1 MYNKKVIHQTL
12 TALTLVAISG
22 FAVGMVFFVPG
33 EDESAVLTG
42 GQEGVNQTHDQDA
55 HGEKSEEAE
64 QSKENDEADE
74 AGEAD
79 EMDEMDEA
87 GEAGDS
93 DKSEEADGKDQ
104 SEQVFEI
111 PFTEVPQSVQR
122 TYRDHSNDAKPSKVE
137 RIVDEDVTK
146 YEIEYEVNGGT
157 ASVTLT
163 DHGKLIEVEMPVDI
177 SRLPKAVLA
186 EIKKDYPNAEIKEA
200 GAVQL
205 FYYEMDVVVDGKVI
219 EVGAFANGD
228 IEDRLTKSES
238 DKEDHAGDNENDE
251 NNHEDGD
258 NDKEDNEDNGNEDD
272 GD

>member
-1 MYNKKVIHQTL
+1 MYNKKVIHRTL

-22 FAVGMVFFVPG
+22 FAVGMVYFVPG
-33 EDESAVLTG
+33 EDESTTLTG
-42 GQEGVNQTHDQDA
+42 GQESMHQTHDQDA
-55 HGEKSEEAE
+55 HGERSEEAE
-64 QSKENDEADE
+64 QSKEDGEADEVGEAENMDE

-79 EMDEMDEA
+79 
-87 GEAGDS
+87 DS
-93 DKSEEADGKDQ
+93 DNSEEADSEEQ

-111 PFTEVPQSVQR
+111 PFSEVPQSVQR
-122 TYRDHSNDAKPSKVE
+122 TYRDRSNNAKPSKVE

-163 DHGKLIEVEMPVDI
+163 YHGKLIEVEMPVDF

-186 EIKKDYPNAEIKEA
+186 EIKKDYPNAQIKDA
-200 GAVQL
+200 SSVQL

-228 IEDRLTKSES
+228 IEDRLTQSKSDE
-238 DKEDHAGDNENDE
+238 EDHAGDKENDE

-258 NDKEDNEDNGNEDD
+258 NDKEDHEDNDHEDD